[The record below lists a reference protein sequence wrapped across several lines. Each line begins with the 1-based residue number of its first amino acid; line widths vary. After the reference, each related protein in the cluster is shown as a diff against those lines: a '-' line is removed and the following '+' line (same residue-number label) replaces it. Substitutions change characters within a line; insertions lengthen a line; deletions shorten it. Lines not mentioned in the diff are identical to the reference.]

1 MKTKLSDIIIG
12 CMSWGVW
19 GKNFSTKEMADLIH
33 FCIEEG
39 NITFDHADIYGGYTT
54 EAAFGKAFVES
65 GVEREQIQL
74 ISKCGIQYITEER
87 PDNRVKYY
95 DYSKEYIIWSV
106 EQSLKNLKTDYLD
119 VLLLHRPSPLMQY
132 DEINEAVLRLQEE
145 GKIIDFGVSNF
156 TASQME
162 LLKKKTP
169 LTCNQ
174 LEFSLIQNSVIDQGT
189 LDYLIKEDMKVMSWS
204 PLGGFFNLETE
215 QAERVTQVLKD
226 LTSKYNATNDQIL
239 LAWILK
245 HPCNVA
251 PVIGTSNKD
260 RIKKSNQALQIDLDV
275 QDWFTLYEAS
285 RGHKVA

>member
-19 GKNFSTKEMADLIH
+19 GKNFSTKEMVDLIY
-33 FCIEEG
+33 FCVEEG

-54 EAAFGKAFVES
+54 EAAFGKAFAES
-65 GVEREQIQL
+65 GLEREQVQL

-87 PDNRVKYY
+87 NENKIKHY

-119 VLLLHRPSPLMQY
+119 VLLLHRPSPLMQSE
-132 DEINEAVLRLQEE
+132 EINEAVVKLQKE

-156 TASQME
+156 NSSQME
-162 LLKKKTP
+162 LLKKDTA

-174 LEFSLIQNSVIDQGT
+174 LEFSLVQNSAIDQGT

-204 PLGGFFNLETE
+204 PLGSFFNLETE
-215 QAERVTQVLKD
+215 QAKRIKQVLKPM
-226 LTSKYNATNDQIL
+226 SEKYNATSDQLL

-251 PVIGTSNKD
+251 PVIGTSNKE
-260 RIKKSNQALQIDLDV
+260 RIKMSNQALQINLNL
-275 QDWFTLYEAS
+275 QDWFVLYEAS

>member
-19 GKNFSTKEMADLIH
+19 GKNFSTKEMTDLIH
-33 FCIEEG
+33 FCVEEG

-54 EAAFGKAFVES
+54 EAAFGKAFAHS
-65 GVEREQIQL
+65 GIEREQIQL

-87 PDNRVKYY
+87 PDNRVKFY

-119 VLLLHRPSPLMQY
+119 VLLLHRPSPLMQSE
-132 DEINEAVLRLQEE
+132 EINEAVVKLQEE

-156 TASQME
+156 NSSQME
-162 LLKKKTP
+162 LLKKNTA

-174 LEFSLIQNSVIDQGT
+174 LEFSLVQNSVIDQGT

-204 PLGGFFNLETE
+204 PLGSFFSLETE
-215 QAERVTQVLKD
+215 QADRIQQVLKPMCE
-226 LTSKYNATNDQIL
+226 KYNATSDQLL

-251 PVIGTSNKD
+251 PVIGTSNKE
-260 RIKKSNQALQIDLDV
+260 RIKMSNQALQINLDL
-275 QDWFTLYEAS
+275 QDWFVLYEAS

>member
-1 MKTKLSDIIIG
+1 
-12 CMSWGVW
+12 MSWGVW
-19 GKNFSTKEMADLIH
+19 GKNFSTKEMTDLIH
-33 FCIEEG
+33 FCVEEG

-54 EAAFGKAFVES
+54 EAAFGKAFAES
-65 GVEREQIQL
+65 GVAREQIQF

-95 DYSKEYIIWSV
+95 DYSKAYIIWSV

-132 DEINEAVLRLQEE
+132 DEINEAVLQLQEE

-162 LLKKKTP
+162 LLKKKIP

-174 LEFSLIQNSVIDQGT
+174 LEFSLIQNSAIDQGT

-215 QAERVTQVLKD
+215 QAHRIQQVLRPMCE
-226 LTSKYNATNDQIL
+226 KYNATNDQIL

-260 RIKKSNQALQIDLDV
+260 RIQKSNQALQIDLDI